1 MTRTTIRFSYAN
13 PHSGVIFYEPLF
25 YIGSNLK
32 QRIML
37 ENGKEQ
43 DENLIDKRIS
53 FPSLPS
59 DIKMELVTLDLNKE
73 VLINYLIDRFSCKNS
88 FDSFIYDG
96 VTFIIQSSDKFKHE
110 IIKIDH
116 ENYSV
121 YNTYDISFD
130 ACDIEKF
137 EEFIKSSVEYSK
149 KHLYSIKKENDKIKL
164 YISSPSGDYFDCL
177 GSRKKRLLDSV
188 YLPKKDKD
196 AIVSDLTSFLDPKT
210 EKRYDKLGITY
221 KRIYLLEGIP
231 GSGKSSL
238 ITALASMF
246 KYNIAIVSFTPKM
259 TDVSLMRALR
269 SLNRDNNEDEDN
281 KVFFVFED
289 MDCLFNR
296 NRTSS
301 EEIHSSLTFSGILN
315 ALDGIASEHK
325 IVFMTTNHIEELN
338 KALIR
343 PGRVDFIMKF
353 DYATKEQIITIFN
366 AFTMNENKDSA
377 LEFYSKLCELNIKIS
392 TSLLQQ
398 YLLKYSNNTDDAIK
412 NTDDVIKNLDVLKQM
427 FESSNIQKA
436 ADEIGLYS

>member
-1 MTRTTIRFSYAN
+1 MTRTTIRFNYAELR
-13 PHSGVIFYEPLF
+13 SGMVFAEPLF

-37 ENGKEQ
+37 ENGKQQ
-43 DENLIDKRIS
+43 DENLVDKRIT

-73 VLINYLIDRFSCKNS
+73 ILINYVIDRFSCKNS
-88 FDSFIYDG
+88 FNSFIYDG
-96 VTFIIQSSDKFKHE
+96 VTFTIQSNDKFKPQ
-110 IIKIDH
+110 IIKTGHDS
-116 ENYSV
+116 YTV
-121 YNTYDISFD
+121 YNAYDISFD
-130 ACDIEKF
+130 TCDIEKF
-137 EEFIKSSVEYSK
+137 EEFIKSSIEYSK
-149 KHLYSIKKENDKIKL
+149 KHFYSIKKEKDKIKL
-164 YISSPSGDYFDCL
+164 YISGPSGDYFDCL
-177 GSRKKRLLDSV
+177 GSRKKRSLDSV

-196 AIVSDLTSFLDPKT
+196 AIVNDLTNFLDPKT
-210 EKRYDKLGITY
+210 EKRYDELGITY

-238 ITALASMF
+238 ITALASKF

-259 TDVSLMRALR
+259 TDVSLLRALR
-269 SLNRDNNEDEDN
+269 SLNRDNDEDEDN

-353 DYATKEQIITIFN
+353 DYATKEQILTIFN
-366 AFTMNENKDSA
+366 AFTMNESKDIA
-377 LEFYSKLCELNIKIS
+377 LEFYNELCALNIKIS

-398 YLLKYSNNTDDAIK
+398 YLLKYSNNTADAIK
-412 NTDDVIKNLDVLKQM
+412 NLDELKQM
-427 FESSNIQKA
+427 FESSNVQKA
-436 ADEIGLYS
+436 ADETGLYS